1 MIELKEIS
9 KIWKEFQLKNINLK
23 INKDYCILLGPS
35 GAGKSIIIKCIAGIL
50 KPDSGKIYFKD
61 EDITNIPAEKR
72 NFGYVPQNYA
82 LFPHLNV
89 YKNIRYGLKLKK
101 IGKIESEKRIRE
113 ISEFLNI
120 KGILYRYPETLSGG
134 EKQRVALARTL
145 VLKPE
150 ILLLDEPT
158 SSLDISNKENIIYEL
173 KKIGEEVPVIHITH
187 DFVEAKT
194 LGKNIVIVMDG
205 KIEDFGKE
213 NIFKNP
219 KNEKIARFFGYN
231 IIEWDGS
238 KFAVAPENVLIRKLN
253 GHENNLTGNNKVN
266 KYIGKVHGI
275 IDFGHYKKLDIDI
288 NGNHIKSIY
297 SGSENIYINENV
309 LISFKNIVN
318 LH

>member
-1 MIELKEIS
+1 
-9 KIWKEFQLKNINLK
+9 
-23 INKDYCILLGPS
+23 
-35 GAGKSIIIKCIAGIL
+35 
-50 KPDSGKIYFKD
+50 
-61 EDITNIPAEKR
+61 
-72 NFGYVPQNYA
+72 
-82 LFPHLNV
+82 
-89 YKNIRYGLKLKK
+89 
-101 IGKIESEKRIRE
+101 
-113 ISEFLNI
+113 
-120 KGILYRYPETLSGG
+120 
-134 EKQRVALARTL
+134 
-145 VLKPE
+145 
-150 ILLLDEPT
+150 
-158 SSLDISNKENIIYEL
+158 
-173 KKIGEEVPVIHITH
+173 
-187 DFVEAKT
+187 
-194 LGKNIVIVMDG
+194 MDG